1 MYKAKQKQKTI
12 FSTNSN
18 SRLAKTIAEKAGLLL
33 GKCEIKKFADKEV
46 SVRIKE
52 RVKGKSV
59 YVLGSSFPPADN
71 LVELL
76 ILIHT
81 LKANGVKK
89 INLVM
94 PYFAYAKADHIDL
107 PGTSVTAKLMVEAIE
122 LAGADKITTIDLHSK
137 RVEKF
142 FKKPLKN
149 LSAITVLA
157 DYFNKKRID
166 DLAIASPDLGGVGRA
181 KQFAKVLGINKI
193 ITIEK
198 RRSSFGKIKV
208 ISVLGEVK
216 SKNVIIVDDMIQSG
230 ATIIKAVQALK
241 KQGAKNIYVAVT
253 HLVSSG
259 PSIPLLIKNR
269 TIKQIV
275 ATDTIPIKAKL
286 PSKFKRLSVADLL
299 SEAIKS

>member
-1 MYKAKQKQKTI
+1 MYKAKQKKKTI

-18 SRLAKTIAEKAGLLL
+18 SRLAKTIANKTGLLL
-33 GKCEIKKFADKEV
+33 GKCEIKKFADKEI

-76 ILIHT
+76 ILVHT
-81 LKANGVKK
+81 LKVNGVKK

-94 PYFAYAKADHIDL
+94 PYFAYAKADHVDL
-107 PGTSVTAKLMVEAIE
+107 PGTSVTAKLMAEAIE
-122 LAGADKITTIDLHSK
+122 LAGADKVITIDLHSK

-149 LSAITVLA
+149 LSAITILA
-157 DYFNKKRID
+157 NYFNKKRINN
-166 DLAIASPDLGGVGRA
+166 LAVASPDLGGVGRA

-208 ISVLGEVK
+208 IRVLGEVK
-216 SKNVIIVDDMIQSG
+216 GKNVIIVDDMIQSG
-230 ATIIKAVQALK
+230 ATIIKAVRALK

-259 PSIPLLIKNR
+259 PSIPLLVKER
-269 TIKQIV
+269 AIKQIV
-275 ATDTIPIKAKL
+275 VTDTIPAKTKL
-286 PSKFKRLSVADLL
+286 PSKFKRLSVTGLL
-299 SEAIKS
+299 SEVIKN